1 MKNQTSKLFAIA
13 LLLALAPLSIS
24 KAYAWSDDDDN
35 HHHGHHAP
43 PPLEGVNKYKYK
55 VGDRGPGGGLIFFV
69 DHYDQYPG
77 FTYLE
82 AAPTDIA
89 PVTWCN
95 ESNTSIPAVA
105 GWAANAVGK
114 GQVNTTAMLGVC
126 TNGAANAADS
136 YFTETKSD
144 WFLPSEDELML
155 MYTNLLQTGVGVF
168 AYDNMAVGGFPYAN
182 YWSSSEFDSNLAR
195 FQLFF
200 NGYQYYSTS
209 KGNALPV
216 RAVRA
221 F

>member
-1 MKNQTSKLFAIA
+1 MKNYISKLFAIA

-24 KAYAWSDDDDN
+24 TANGLSDN
-35 HHHGHHAP
+35 HHHPSPP
-43 PPLEGVNKYKYK
+43 PPLEGVNKYEYK
-55 VGDRGPGGGLIFFV
+55 VGDRGPGGGFIFFV
-69 DHYDQYPG
+69 DHYDQYRG

-89 PVTWCN
+89 PVVWCDKTT
-95 ESNTSIPAVA
+95 TSIPAVA
-105 GWAANAVGK
+105 GLAANAVGK
-114 GQVNTTAMLGVC
+114 GQANTTAMLGVC
-126 TNGAANAADS
+126 TSGAANAADS
-136 YFTETKSD
+136 YLTATKSD
-144 WFLPSEDELML
+144 WFLPSEGELML

-168 AYDNMAVGGFPYAN
+168 AYDSMAVGGFPYAN
-182 YWSSSEFDSNLAR
+182 YWSSSEFDSNLAC

-209 KGNALPV
+209 KDNALPV

>member
-1 MKNQTSKLFAIA
+1 MKNYISKLFAIA

-24 KAYAWSDDDDN
+24 TANGWSDDDNN
-35 HHHGHHAP
+35 HHHPSPP
-43 PPLEGVNKYKYK
+43 PPLEGVNKYEYK
-55 VGDRGPGGGLIFFV
+55 VGDIGPGGGFIFFV
-69 DHYDQYPG
+69 DHYDQYRG

-89 PVTWCN
+89 PVVWCDKTT
-95 ESNTSIPAVA
+95 TSIPAVA
-105 GWAANAVGK
+105 GLAANAVGK
-114 GQVNTTAMLGVC
+114 GQANTTAMLGVC
-126 TNGAANAADS
+126 TSGAANAADS
-136 YFTETKSD
+136 YLTVTKSD
-144 WFLPSEDELML
+144 WFLPSEGELML

-168 AYDNMAVGGFPYAN
+168 AYDYMAVGGFPYAD

>member
-1 MKNQTSKLFAIA
+1 MKNYISKLFAIA

-24 KAYAWSDDDDN
+24 TANGLSDN
-35 HHHGHHAP
+35 HHHPSPP
-43 PPLEGVNKYKYK
+43 PPLVGVNKYEYK
-55 VGDRGPGGGLIFFV
+55 VGDRGPGGGFIFFV
-69 DHYDQYPG
+69 DHYDQYRG

-82 AAPTDIA
+82 AAPTDIT
-89 PVTWCN
+89 PVAWCDKTT
-95 ESNTSIPAVA
+95 TSIPAVA
-105 GWAANAVGK
+105 GLAANAVGK
-114 GQVNTTAMLGVC
+114 GQANTTAMLGVC
-126 TNGAANAADS
+126 ASGAANAAGS
-136 YFTETKSD
+136 YLTETKSD

-155 MYTNLLQTGVGVF
+155 MYTNLLQTGVGGF
-168 AYDNMAVGGFPYAN
+168 AYDSMAVGGFPYAN

-209 KGNALPV
+209 KGNELPV

>member
-1 MKNQTSKLFAIA
+1 MKNYISKLFAIA

-24 KAYAWSDDDDN
+24 TANGLSDDDN
-35 HHHGHHAP
+35 HHHPSPP
-43 PPLEGVNKYKYK
+43 PPLEGVNKYEYK
-55 VGDRGPGGGLIFFV
+55 VGDIGPGGGFIFFV
-69 DHYDQYPG
+69 DHYDQYRG

-89 PVTWCN
+89 PVVWCDKTT
-95 ESNTSIPAVA
+95 TSIPAVA
-105 GWAANAVGK
+105 GLAANAVGK
-114 GQVNTTAMLGVC
+114 GQANTTAMLGVC
-126 TNGAANAADS
+126 TSGAANAADS
-136 YFTETKSD
+136 YLTVTKSD
-144 WFLPSEDELML
+144 WFLPSEGELML
-155 MYTNLLQTGVGVF
+155 MYTNLLQTGVGDF
-168 AYDNMAVGGFPYAN
+168 TYAD
-182 YWSSSEFDSNLAR
+182 YWSSSEFDSNLAW

>member
-1 MKNQTSKLFAIA
+1 MKNYISKLFAIA

-24 KAYAWSDDDDN
+24 TANGLSDN
-35 HHHGHHAP
+35 HHHP
-43 PPLEGVNKYKYK
+43 SQPQPLVGVNKYEYK
-55 VGDRGPGGGLIFFV
+55 VGDRGPGGGFIFFV

-89 PVTWCN
+89 PVVWCDKTT
-95 ESNTSIPAVA
+95 TSIPAVA
-105 GWAANAVGK
+105 GLAANAVGK
-114 GQVNTTAMLGVC
+114 GQANTTAMLGVC
-126 TNGAANAADS
+126 TSGAANAADS
-136 YFTETKSD
+136 YLTVTKSD
-144 WFLPSEDELML
+144 WFLPSEGELML

-168 AYDNMAVGGFPYAN
+168 AYDSMAVGGFPYAN
-182 YWSSSEFDSNLAR
+182 FWSSSEFDSNLAR